1 MKGTYALV
9 IHLPKGRSMRIGN
22 RENDFPKGYYVYVG
36 SALNNLEKRIER
48 HMSPDKK
55 KHWHIDY
62 FLEHAKVLDVR
73 TIVSEQRLECLV
85 SRTVRQLADSEPMDG
100 FGSSDC
106 RCNTHL
112 YYFSENPLGNGA
124 FMKLFP

>member
-9 IHLPKGRSMRIGN
+9 IHLPESRRIRIGN
-22 RENDFPKGYYVYVG
+22 RENDFQKGYYVYVG
-36 SALNNLEKRIER
+36 SALNNLEKRIGR
-48 HMSPDKK
+48 HMSADKK
-55 KHWHIDY
+55 EHWHIDY
-62 FLEHAKVLDVR
+62 FLKHAKILDVR
-73 TIVSEQRLECLV
+73 TIQSEHRFECLV

>member
-1 MKGTYALV
+1 MQGTYALV
-9 IHLPKGRSMRIGN
+9 AHLPESRKIMIGSRGN
-22 RENDFPKGYYVYVG
+22 EFPKGYYVYVG
-36 SALNNLEKRIER
+36 SALSGLEKRIGR
-48 HMSPDKK
+48 HMSSSKT

-62 FLEHAKVLDVR
+62 FLEHAKILDVR
-73 TIVSEQRLECLV
+73 TIVSGERYECLV